1 MRPFAVIYFIIPNS
15 CFLKQ
20 TFKKANSLCDNQ
32 NLVLWTKIFTNM
44 FKLKLKN
51 RHKHLLSLI
60 KENKFRLFLAMVCML
75 VIAVASSATAFLVKP
90 VLDDIFFNK
99 DTRMLKIIPVV
110 VVLIYFLRG
119 LGMYG
124 QDYLMNYVGE
134 NVIKDLRNDLYN
146 RIQDLPIAFF
156 HKEKTGVLMSRITN
170 DVNIIKAM
178 VSTAVTGSL
187 KDSFTIVG
195 LTFVIFYRDWKM
207 ALIAFVVLPIAF
219 FPVVEFGRRVRR
231 ISTGWQEAMADLNSF
246 LHETFAGNKI
256 VKAFGMESYE
266 KKRFFNKTLD
276 LFKLEMKAVIAR
288 SLSSPIME
296 FLGGLGI
303 AFFIWYGGYKV
314 ISGSSTAGTFFSFMA
329 AVLMLYDPV
338 KKLSGL
344 NNAVQQGLAAADRI
358 FDIIEME
365 SDIKERK
372 DPITIKR
379 GPHRVT
385 FEDVFF
391 KYDNV
396 MVLKE
401 IHLDVQAGEVL
412 ALVGMSGGGKTSLVN
427 LIPRFY
433 DVTQGAIRIDGIDI
447 RDVSLS
453 SLRDQMAI
461 VTQEPILFNDSVRN
475 NIAYGK
481 RDATGKEITKAA
493 EAAYAYDFIQ
503 NFPNKFDTNIGEL
516 GGRLSGGEKQRI
528 CIARAL
534 LKDAPILI
542 LDEATSSLD
551 AEAEM
556 LVQKALENLMKGRT
570 TFVIAHRLS
579 TIDYADR
586 IVVIVNGRVEEE
598 GTQEELISMQGEF
611 FKLYQMQYSNDKDRK
626 FQTGVFK
633 QNQ

>member
-1 MRPFAVIYFIIPNS
+1 
-15 CFLKQ
+15 
-20 TFKKANSLCDNQ
+20 
-32 NLVLWTKIFTNM
+32 M

-51 RHKHLLSLI
+51 RHKRLLALI
-60 KENKFRLFLAMVCML
+60 KKNKFRLFLAMACML

-99 DTRMLKIIPVV
+99 DTTMLKIIPLV

-156 HKEKTGVLMSRITN
+156 HKEQTGVLMSRITN

-187 KDSFTIVG
+187 KDSFSIVG

-266 KKRFFNKTLD
+266 KKRFFDKTLD

-303 AFFIWYGGYKV
+303 AFIIWYGGYKV
-314 ISGSSTAGTFFSFMA
+314 ITGSSTAGTFFSFMA

-344 NNAVQQGLAAADRI
+344 NNAVQQGLSAADRV

-385 FEDVFF
+385 FENVFF
-391 KYDNV
+391 KYDDV
-396 MVLKE
+396 MVLKD
-401 IHLDVQAGEVL
+401 INLDVKAGDVL

-433 DVTQGAIRIDGIDI
+433 DVTRGTIRIDGTDI
-447 RDVSLS
+447 RDVSIS
-453 SLRDQMAI
+453 SLRDQMGI
-461 VTQEPILFNDSVRN
+461 VTQEPILFNDSIRN

-481 RDATGKEITKAA
+481 RNATDKEIIKAA

-586 IVVIVNGRVEEE
+586 IVVIVNGRVKEE
-598 GTQEELISMQGEF
+598 GKQEELISIRGEF
-611 FKLYQMQYSNDKDRK
+611 FKLYQMQYSNEKD
-626 FQTGVFK
+626 
-633 QNQ
+633 

>member
-1 MRPFAVIYFIIPNS
+1 
-15 CFLKQ
+15 
-20 TFKKANSLCDNQ
+20 
-32 NLVLWTKIFTNM
+32 M

-51 RHKHLLSLI
+51 RHKHILSLV
-60 KENKFRLFLAMVCML
+60 KENKLRLFLAMVCML
-75 VIAVASSATAFLVKP
+75 VIAISTSATAFLVKP

-99 DTRMLKIIPVV
+99 DTRMLIIIPIVV
-110 VVLIYFLRG
+110 ILIYFLRG
-119 LGMYG
+119 LGSYG
-124 QDYLMNYVGE
+124 QEYLMNYVGE
-134 NVIKDLRNDLYN
+134 GIIRNLRNDLYG
-146 RIQDLPIAFF
+146 RIQDLPLAFF

-195 LTFVIFYRDWKM
+195 LTLVIFYRDWKM
-207 ALIAFVVLPIAF
+207 ALFAFLVLPLAF
-219 FPVVEFGRRVRR
+219 FPLVEFGRRVRR
-231 ISTGWQEAMADLNSF
+231 VSTGCQESMADLSSF

-266 KKRFFNKTLD
+266 KKRFFEKTLH
-276 LFKLEMKAVIAR
+276 LFKIEMKAVVAR

-296 FLGGLGI
+296 FLAGLGI
-303 AFFIWYGGYKV
+303 AFIIWYGGSKV
-314 ISGSSTAGTFFSFMA
+314 ISGTSTAGTFFSFMA

-344 NNAVQQGLAAADRI
+344 NNAVQQGLAAADRV

-365 SDIKERK
+365 TDIKEK
-372 DPITIKR
+372 KNPVEIKR
-379 GPHRVT
+379 GPHRVF
-385 FEDVFF
+385 FENVFF
-391 KYDNV
+391 KYEDV
-396 MVLKE
+396 MVLE
-401 IHLDVQAGEVL
+401 DINLDVKAGEVL

-433 DVTQGAIRIDGIDI
+433 DVTHGGIRIDGVNICNASI
-447 RDVSLS
+447 S

-461 VTQEPILFNDSVRN
+461 VTQEPILFNESVRN

-481 RDATGKEITKAA
+481 MSATDEEIIKAA
-493 EAAYAYDFIQ
+493 KAAYAYDFIQ
-503 NFPNKFDTNIGEL
+503 RFPDKFDTNIGEL

-570 TFVIAHRLS
+570 TFVVAHRLS

-586 IVVIVNGRVEEE
+586 IAVIVNGRIVEE
-598 GTQEELISMQGEF
+598 GKREELIARKGEF
-611 FKLYQMQYSNDKDRK
+611 FKLYQMQYSNS
-626 FQTGVFK
+626 
-633 QNQ
+633 QNKEFH

>member
-1 MRPFAVIYFIIPNS
+1 
-15 CFLKQ
+15 
-20 TFKKANSLCDNQ
+20 
-32 NLVLWTKIFTNM
+32 M

-51 RHKHLLSLI
+51 RHKHILSLV
-60 KENKFRLFLAMVCML
+60 KENKLRLFLAMVCML
-75 VIAVASSATAFLVKP
+75 VIAISTSATAFLVKP

-99 DTRMLKIIPVV
+99 DHQMLIIIPIAVI
-110 VVLIYFLRG
+110 LIYFLRG
-119 LGMYG
+119 LGSYG
-124 QDYLMNYVGE
+124 QEYLMNYVGE
-134 NVIKDLRNDLYN
+134 GIIRNLRNDLYD
-146 RIQDLPIAFF
+146 RIQDLPLAFF

-195 LTFVIFYRDWKM
+195 LTLVIFYRDWKM
-207 ALIAFVVLPIAF
+207 ALFAFVVLPLAF
-219 FPVVEFGRRVRR
+219 FPLVEFGRRVRR
-231 ISTGWQEAMADLNSF
+231 VSTGCQESMADLNSF

-266 KKRFFNKTLD
+266 KKRFFEKTFR
-276 LFKLEMKAVIAR
+276 LFKIEMKAVVAR

-296 FLGGLGI
+296 FLAGLGI
-303 AFFIWYGGYKV
+303 AFIIWYGGSKV
-314 ISGSSTAGTFFSFMA
+314 ISGTSTAGTFFSFMA

-344 NNAVQQGLAAADRI
+344 NNAVQQGLAAADRV

-365 SDIKERK
+365 TDIKEK
-372 DPITIKR
+372 KNPVEIKR
-379 GPHRVT
+379 GPHRVS
-385 FEDVFF
+385 FENVFF
-391 KYDNV
+391 KYENV
-396 MVLKE
+396 MVLKD
-401 IHLDVQAGEVL
+401 INLDVKAGEVL

-433 DVTQGAIRIDGIDI
+433 DVTQGAIRVDGVNICNASI
-447 RDVSLS
+447 S

-461 VTQEPILFNDSVRN
+461 VTQEPILFNESVRN

-481 RDATGKEITKAA
+481 MNATEQEIVKAA
-493 EAAYAYDFIQ
+493 KAAYAHDFIQ
-503 NFPNKFDTNIGEL
+503 GFPDKFDTNIGEL

-570 TFVIAHRLS
+570 TFVVAHRLS

-586 IVVIVNGRVEEE
+586 IAVIVNGRIVEE
-598 GTQEELISMQGEF
+598 GKREELIAQKGEF
-611 FKLYQMQYSNDKDRK
+611 FKLYQMQYSNSQDKE
-626 FQTGVFK
+626 FHSQPAAINT
-633 QNQ
+633 

>member
-1 MRPFAVIYFIIPNS
+1 
-15 CFLKQ
+15 
-20 TFKKANSLCDNQ
+20 
-32 NLVLWTKIFTNM
+32 M
-44 FKLKLKN
+44 FKLKLKD
-51 RHKHLLSLI
+51 RHKRLLSLI
-60 KENKFRLFLAMVCML
+60 KENKLRLFLAMVCML

-90 VLDDIFFNK
+90 VLDDIFFKK
-99 DTRMLKIIPVV
+99 DITMLKIIPVV

-134 NVIKDLRNDLYN
+134 NIIKDLRNDLYN

-156 HKEKTGVLMSRITN
+156 HREKTGVLMSRITN
-170 DVNIIKAM
+170 DVNIIKTM

-207 ALIAFVVLPIAF
+207 ALFAFIVLPIAF
-219 FPVVEFGRRVRR
+219 FPIVEFGRRVRR

-276 LFKLEMKAVIAR
+276 LFKLEMKAVVAR

-303 AFFIWYGGYKV
+303 AFIIWYGGYKV
-314 ISGSSTAGTFFSFMA
+314 ITGSSTAGTFFSFMA

-344 NNAVQQGLAAADRI
+344 NNAVQQGLAAADRV

-365 SDIKERK
+365 SDIKEK
-372 DPITIKR
+372 KNPIAIKR

-385 FEDVFF
+385 FENVFF
-391 KYDNV
+391 KYDDV
-396 MVLKE
+396 MVLKD
-401 IHLDVQAGEVL
+401 INLDVKAGEVL

-427 LIPRFY
+427 LVPRFY
-433 DVTQGAIRIDGIDI
+433 DVTQGAIRIDGMDI
-447 RDVSLS
+447 RDVSIS
-453 SLRDQMAI
+453 SLRDQMGI
-461 VTQEPILFNDSVRN
+461 VTQEPILFNDSIRN

-481 RDATGKEITKAA
+481 RSATDKEIIKAA
-493 EAAYAYDFIQ
+493 KAAYAYDFIQ
-503 NFPNKFDTNIGEL
+503 NFPNKFDTGIGEL

-586 IVVIVNGRVEEE
+586 IVVIVKGRVEEE
-598 GTQEELISMQGEF
+598 GKQEELISMQGEF
-611 FKLYQMQYSNDKDRK
+611 FKLYQMQYSNDQDRL
-626 FQTGVFK
+626 Q
-633 QNQ
+633 

>member
-1 MRPFAVIYFIIPNS
+1 
-15 CFLKQ
+15 
-20 TFKKANSLCDNQ
+20 
-32 NLVLWTKIFTNM
+32 M
-44 FKLKLKN
+44 FKPRLKN
-51 RHKHLLSLI
+51 RHKRILLLI
-60 KENKFRLFLAMVCML
+60 KENKLRLFLAMLCML
-75 VIAVASSATAFLVKP
+75 VIAAASSATAFLVKP

-99 DTRMLKIIPVV
+99 NITMLKLIPVAV
-110 VVLIYFLRG
+110 VVIYFLRG

-134 NVIKDLRNDLYN
+134 SIIMNLRNDLYD
-146 RIQDLPIAFF
+146 RIQSLPIAFF

-170 DVNIIKAM
+170 DVNIIKTM

-187 KDSFTIVG
+187 KDSFTIIG

-207 ALIAFVVLPIAF
+207 ALFAFIVLPMAF

-231 ISTGWQEAMADLNSF
+231 ISTGCQEAMADLNSF

-266 KKRFFNKTLD
+266 KKRFFSKTLE
-276 LFKLEMKAVIAR
+276 LFKLEMKAVVAR

-303 AFFIWYGGYKV
+303 AFIIWYGGYKV
-314 ISGSSTAGTFFSFMA
+314 ITGSSTAGTFFSFMA

-358 FDIIEME
+358 FDIIETE
-365 SDIKERK
+365 SDIKENK
-372 DPITIKR
+372 NPAKIER

-385 FEDVFF
+385 FENVYF
-391 KYDNV
+391 KYEDV
-396 MVLKE
+396 MVLKD
-401 IHLDVQAGEVL
+401 INLDVNAGEIL

-433 DVTQGAIRIDGIDI
+433 DVTRGTISIDHMDI
-447 RDVSLS
+447 RNASIS
-453 SLRDQMAI
+453 SLRDQMGI
-461 VTQEPILFNDSVRN
+461 VTQEPILFNDSIRN

-481 RDATGKEITKAA
+481 KDATDKAIIAAA

-503 NFPNKFDTNIGEL
+503 SFTNKFDTNIGEL

-551 AEAEM
+551 AESEM

-586 IVVIVNGRVEEE
+586 IAVIVDGRIVEE
-598 GTQEELISMQGEF
+598 GKQEELISMRGEF
-611 FKLYQMQYSNDKDRK
+611 FKLYQMQYNNDHDKK
-626 FQTGVFK
+626 VQFQ
-633 QNQ
+633 

>member
-1 MRPFAVIYFIIPNS
+1 MH
-15 CFLKQ
+15 
-20 TFKKANSLCDNQ
+20 
-32 NLVLWTKIFTNM
+32 M
-44 FKLKLKN
+44 FKIKLKN
-51 RHKHLLSLI
+51 RHRRILFLI
-60 KENKFRLFLAMVCML
+60 KENKFRLFLAMLCML
-75 VIAVASSATAFLVKP
+75 IIAAASSATAFLVKP

-99 DTRMLKIIPVV
+99 NTTMLKLIPIAVV
-110 VVLIYFLRG
+110 AIYLLRG

-134 NVIKDLRNDLYN
+134 RIIQNLRNDLYD

-170 DVNIIKAM
+170 DVNIIKTM

-187 KDSFTIVG
+187 KDSFTIIG
-195 LTFVIFYRDWKM
+195 LTFVIFYRDWEM
-207 ALIAFVVLPIAF
+207 ALFAFIVLPLAF

-231 ISTGWQEAMADLNSF
+231 ISTGCQEAMADLNSF

-266 KKRFFNKTLD
+266 KKRFFDKTLE
-276 LFKLEMKAVIAR
+276 LFKLEMKAVVAR

-303 AFFIWYGGYKV
+303 AFIIWYGGYKV
-314 ISGSSTAGTFFSFMA
+314 ITGSSTAGTFFSFMA

-358 FDIIEME
+358 FDIIEAE
-365 SDIKERK
+365 SNIKEK
-372 DPITIKR
+372 KNSIEIKR
-379 GPHRVT
+379 EPHRVT
-385 FEDVFF
+385 FENVYF

-396 MVLKE
+396 MVLKD
-401 IHLDVQAGEVL
+401 INLDVNAGEIL

-433 DVTQGAIRIDGIDI
+433 DVTKGAITIDGMDI
-447 RDVSLS
+447 RDASIS
-453 SLRDQMAI
+453 TLRDQTGI
-461 VTQEPILFNDSVRN
+461 VTQEPILFNDSIRN

-481 RDATGKEITKAA
+481 KDATDKAIVA
-493 EAAYAYDFIQ
+493 AAKAAYAYDFIQ
-503 NFPNKFDTNIGEL
+503 SFPDKFDTNIGEL

-551 AEAEM
+551 TESEM

-586 IVVIVNGRVEEE
+586 IIVIVDGYIVEE
-598 GTQEELISMQGEF
+598 GKQEELISMRGEF
-611 FKLYQMQYSNDKDRK
+611 FKLYQMQYSNNFDKK
-626 FQTGVFK
+626 IQFQ
-633 QNQ
+633 